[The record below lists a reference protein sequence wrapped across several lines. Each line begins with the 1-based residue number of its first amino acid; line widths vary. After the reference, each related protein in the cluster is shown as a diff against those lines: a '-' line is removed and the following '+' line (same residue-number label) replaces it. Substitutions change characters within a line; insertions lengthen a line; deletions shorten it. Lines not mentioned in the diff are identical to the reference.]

1 MKAHTMN
8 TPTLYER
15 LTAAGIET
23 SHWQSDLYFPANK
36 QTAEIIRQ
44 TRADGHAITISRFN
58 SNIDK
63 RPMYE
68 AAFQYAPFWQSRA
81 K

>member
-1 MKAHTMN
+1 MN

-23 SHWQSDLYFPANK
+23 SSWQSDLYLPANK

-44 TRADGHAITISRFN
+44 ARADGHNLAISRFS
-58 SNIDK
+58 SNIDN

-68 AAFQYAPFWQSRA
+68 AAFQYDPFWQSRA

>member
-1 MKAHTMN
+1 MN

-23 SHWQSDLYFPANK
+23 SNWQSDLYFPANK

-44 TRADGHAITISRFN
+44 ARADGHNLTISRFI
-58 SNIDK
+58 SNIDN
-63 RPMYE
+63 RPMYA
-68 AAFQYAPFWQSRA
+68 AAFQYDPFWQSRA